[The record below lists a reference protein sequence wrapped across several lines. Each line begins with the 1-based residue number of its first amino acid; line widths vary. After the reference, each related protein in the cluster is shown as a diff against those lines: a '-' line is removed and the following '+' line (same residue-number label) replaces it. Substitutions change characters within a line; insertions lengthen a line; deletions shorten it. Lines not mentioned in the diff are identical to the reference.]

1 MQRKNIQSIGEVLR
15 EFVDTMH
22 IGRKLKISRIE
33 TIWKELLGT
42 NAASLTRKVFIKS
55 DVLYVYLNSSVLRN
69 EILMMRETL
78 IKRINE
84 SFGEEIVKKIVLK

>member
-15 EFVDTMH
+15 EYVETMH
-22 IGRKLKISRIE
+22 IGRKLKESRIDK
-33 TIWKELLGT
+33 IWKELLGA

-55 DVLYVYLNSSVLRN
+55 GVLYVYLNSSVLRN

-78 IKRINE
+78 IRRIND
-84 SFGEEIVKKIVLK
+84 SAGEVIVNKMVLK